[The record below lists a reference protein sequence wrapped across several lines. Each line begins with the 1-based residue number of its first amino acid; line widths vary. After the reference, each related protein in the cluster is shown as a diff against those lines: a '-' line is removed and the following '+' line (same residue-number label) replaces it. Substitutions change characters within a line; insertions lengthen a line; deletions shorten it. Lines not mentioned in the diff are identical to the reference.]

1 MNWNKAESCQAKRQ
15 RKQNDKKTP
24 QLELMALQRGARI
37 GRTMSYANYGLLV
50 GTAMLVLISA
60 HVKSAKLH
68 EQPTDTVSMDHVAV
82 DKLNEDLAAPL
93 PYQQP
98 QQQPEQHGT
107 PGHGTRLHKR
117 VHKQPKQAHN
127 HRRAYHSKY
136 SIEQLLHMH
145 VTPKVSNDIDMDPCK
160 AGEYYRWIDPTMLMV
175 ACFTHFPIVAESG
188 FSANSIPKPAVA
200 KLGVLSLYGMRTNL
214 LSPYIVFSMAK
225 SEKSCKLNSGTHT
238 QRESLSTR

>member
-1 MNWNKAESCQAKRQ
+1 
-15 RKQNDKKTP
+15 
-24 QLELMALQRGARI
+24 MALQRGARI
-37 GRTMSYANYGLLV
+37 GRTMSYANYGLMV

-82 DKLNEDLAAPL
+82 DKHNEDLAAPL
-93 PYQQP
+93 PYQQ
-98 QQQPEQHGT
+98 QQQQQQHGP

-117 VHKQPKQAHN
+117 LHKQSKQAHN

-160 AGEYYRWIDPTMLMV
+160 AGEYYRWIDTHIAD
-175 ACFTHFPIVAESG
+175 ACWFTHLPILAESD
-188 FSANSIPKPAVA
+188 FTANSIPKPAVA
-200 KLGVLSLYGMRTNL
+200 KLAMLSLYGMRSNL
-214 LSPYIVFSMAK
+214 L
-225 SEKSCKLNSGTHT
+225 
-238 QRESLSTR
+238 